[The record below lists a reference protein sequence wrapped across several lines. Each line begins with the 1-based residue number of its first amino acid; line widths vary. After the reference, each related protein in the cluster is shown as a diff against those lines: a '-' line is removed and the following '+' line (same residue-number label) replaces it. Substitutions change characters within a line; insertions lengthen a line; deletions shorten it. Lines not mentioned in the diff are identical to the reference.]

1 MDLALRVDAGEQYV
15 MGKLTVVGL
24 DLNGEA
30 EINRIWI
37 IKEGKP
43 FDAEYPD
50 YFLARVRQEGMF
62 ENLGETRPETKVD
75 QQKHT
80 VDVTLRFAGATK
92 GEGPERRRGGR

>member
-1 MDLALRVDAGEQYV
+1 

-30 EINRIWI
+30 EINRIWT

-50 YFLARVRQEGMF
+50 HFLATVRQEGMF
-62 ENLGETRPETKVD
+62 DNLGDTKPETKVD

-80 VDVTLRFAGATK
+80 VDVTLRFAGGAEGK
-92 GEGPERRRGGR
+92 GPERRRGGR